1 MSLAAFHQ
9 AQGAVW
15 DREGEVEVPWS
26 YGNVEEE
33 VEALYRGAALL
44 DFSEHGLLELRGA
57 DRVDFLH
64 NQCTSDIRGMP
75 KESWLKTLFLNAR
88 GQIEHLGR
96 VFHLGEALWVS
107 SPSAQALAQRFR
119 RYIVFDQVE
128 VEPLP
133 HSLLR
138 LQGPQAEAVGQ
149 QLLPLPP
156 RWSLSR
162 LSGGVVARDE
172 LGLWLLLPTPQA
184 ADLAPQL
191 LEHGATPVGRQ
202 AWHIWRVEQGQP
214 DLAEALGELP
224 QEAGLEG
231 RVSYKKGCYL
241 GQEIMARLEARGQTR
256 YRLMALLGQAQ
267 IPPGAEVFR
276 EGRPV
281 GRVGTAVESPEWGAV
296 ALALLRKELR
306 PGDQVRVGEWSA
318 TVASLPLE

>member
-1 MSLAAFHQ
+1 MSLGAFHQ
-9 AQGAVW
+9 ARGVVW
-15 DREGEVEVPWS
+15 GREGEAEVPWS

-33 VEALYRGAALL
+33 LEALYQGAALL
-44 DFSEHGLLELRGA
+44 DFSEQGLLELRGA
-57 DRVDFLH
+57 DRTEFLH

-75 KESWLKTLFLNAR
+75 KESWFETLFLNAK

-107 SPSAQALAQRFR
+107 SPSAQALAQRFH

-128 VEPLP
+128 VESLP
-133 HSLLR
+133 RALLR

-149 QLLPLPP
+149 QLFPLPP
-156 RWSLSR
+156 RWGLSR
-162 LSGGVVARDE
+162 TPGGVVARDE
-172 LGLWLLLPTPQA
+172 LGLWLLLPLPEA
-184 ADLAPQL
+184 AVLAPRL

-202 AWHIWRVEQGQP
+202 AWHIWRVERGQP

-224 QEAGLEG
+224 QEVGLG
-231 RVSYKKGCYL
+231 SRVNYKKGCYL

-256 YRLMALLGQAQ
+256 YHLMALLGQVQ

-306 PGDQVRVGEWSA
+306 PGDQVRVGDWSA
-318 TVASLPLE
+318 TVAGLPLE